1 MKFAAQGASNGDN
14 PDRPYSFKML
24 KLHKILE
31 RLMWQQGR
39 RK

>member
-14 PDRPYSFKML
+14 PDGSYSFKML
-24 KLHKILE
+24 KLHKILK